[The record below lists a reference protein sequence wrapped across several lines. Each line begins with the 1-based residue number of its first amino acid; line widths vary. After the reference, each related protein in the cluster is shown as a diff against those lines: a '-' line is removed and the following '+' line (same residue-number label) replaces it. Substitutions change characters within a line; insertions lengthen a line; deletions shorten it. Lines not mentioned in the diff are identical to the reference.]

1 MTTLTSN
8 ELLHRPFSPNLGNVL
23 YTASGKNFTA
33 VILPN
38 TTPTDEGHK
47 VSSQVLHLIASLIKG
62 HWEPISCDEH
72 NFDNISTAWVINL
85 SHSPLQSPQG
95 IISFRFRISLYFAG
109 SKHCLFEHSKATS
122 CHESVYWASQTAPAA
137 PTRDWSPAEYSSKL
151 SIKCLSVHY
160 LQIFTK
166 KRKILQKTSWVIIM
180 LNTLGRNA

>member
-8 ELLHRPFSPNLGNVL
+8 ELLHRPSSPNLGNVL
-23 YTASGKNFTA
+23 YTASGKNFTP

-47 VSSQVLHLIASLIKG
+47 VSSQVLHLIASLIKR

-95 IISFRFRISLYFAG
+95 IISFRFRISLYFAE

-122 CHESVYWASQTAPAA
+122 
-137 PTRDWSPAEYSSKL
+137 
-151 SIKCLSVHY
+151 
-160 LQIFTK
+160 
-166 KRKILQKTSWVIIM
+166 SWVS
-180 LNTLGRNA
+180 LLGFPNCTSCTNTWLKPCRVQLQVKHEVSISSLLTNIH